1 MCFVCFFKQKTAYEM
16 RIRDWSSD
24 VCSSDLSRMVE
35 PMTMVGL
42 WRIQS
47 SRGLRGTEVV
57 SVVAVIASVPD
68 TRIEEGVA
76 DVDQQVHQHLG
87 PRKQD
92 DQPLDDRVVA
102 LQDRVHRQPSEAD
115 RKSTRLNYCH

>member
-1 MCFVCFFKQKTAYEM
+1 
-16 RIRDWSSD
+16 
-24 VCSSDLSRMVE
+24 MVE

-92 DQPLDDRVVA
+92 DQPLDDRVV
-102 LQDRVHRQPSEAD
+102 DRNRDEEG
-115 RKSTRLNYCH
+115 KSVSVREELGGGRFIKKNTI

>member
-1 MCFVCFFKQKTAYEM
+1 
-16 RIRDWSSD
+16 
-24 VCSSDLSRMVE
+24 MVE

-92 DQPLDDRVVA
+92 DQPLDDREVA
-102 LQDRVHRQPSEAD
+102 LQDRVHRQQSEAGNVEE
-115 RKSTRLNYCH
+115 RTETGRAPWREEVGPYVWILVVGV

>member
-1 MCFVCFFKQKTAYEM
+1 
-16 RIRDWSSD
+16 
-24 VCSSDLSRMVE
+24 MVE

-102 LQDRVHRQPSEAD
+102 LQDRVHRQPSEAGNVED
-115 RKSTRLNYCH
+115 RLGRSEEHTSELQSLMRISYAVFCL